1 MTIHNFKSN
10 SLSISRHPLQKN
22 QSMPRPVISL
32 VLTVL
37 VVLGTVSVFGQSP
50 DKSQKGFL
58 AGLKEG
64 QSIML
69 KEIAGRFEISSFDDG
84 QAIISHKVIEVGT
97 DYLTVEDFGGLFVT
111 RIPVFSIKAVVL
123 LKVPRK

>member
-1 MTIHNFKSN
+1 
-10 SLSISRHPLQKN
+10 
-22 QSMPRPVISL
+22 MPRPVISL
-32 VLTVL
+32 LLTAL

-50 DKSQKGFL
+50 DKSHQGFL

-69 KEIAGRFEISSFDDG
+69 KEVAGRFEISSFDDG
-84 QAIISHKVIEVGT
+84 PAILSHKVVEVGT
-97 DYLTVEDFGGLFVT
+97 DYLTIEDIGGLIET
-111 RIPVFSIKAVVL
+111 RIPAYSIKAVVQ